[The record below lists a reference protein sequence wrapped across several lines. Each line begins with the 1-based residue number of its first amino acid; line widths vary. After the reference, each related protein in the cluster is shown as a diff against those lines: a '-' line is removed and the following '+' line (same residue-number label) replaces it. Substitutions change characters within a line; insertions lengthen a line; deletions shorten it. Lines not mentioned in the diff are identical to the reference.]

1 MDNSERG
8 KFRRRRLLLYLW
20 EWWAWVWLWCKGGE
34 CGIIVAMWMV
44 RRLKELWLSR
54 GKLRK
59 NLDWK
64 KNRKIECKIDVCLR

>member
-44 RRLKELWLSR
+44 RRLKELWSLE
-54 GKLRK
+54 
-59 NLDWK
+59 
-64 KNRKIECKIDVCLR
+64 RKIEKKFRLKEESKDWM

>member
-34 CGIIVAMWMV
+34 CGIIVAMWMEDW
-44 RRLKELWLSR
+44 KSFDLSR

-59 NLDWK
+59 NLDWKK

>member
-44 RRLKELWLSR
+44 RRLKELWSL
-54 GKLRK
+54 
-59 NLDWK
+59 
-64 KNRKIECKIDVCLR
+64 